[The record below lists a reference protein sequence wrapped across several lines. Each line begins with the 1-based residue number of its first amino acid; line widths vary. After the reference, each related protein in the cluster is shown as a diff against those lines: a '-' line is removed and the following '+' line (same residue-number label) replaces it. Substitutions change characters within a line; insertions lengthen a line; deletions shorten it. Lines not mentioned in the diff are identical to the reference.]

1 MTARRHDAIGA
12 HPRWRLAWAR
22 RENERRRRA
31 YEAAARIWR
40 RHAEHL
46 DRLAMEAAGFH
57 GCALPGTPLPVPL
70 DDGEIVYRILPTVD
84 LVEATARHLP
94 GLPVPGRTLA
104 GCLDPAD
111 GPLPAGLRVVDS
123 GAAVVTDRRVAF
135 AGHDVRR
142 DWPLR
147 ELHGL
152 GHHPGRPVTLLHGAD
167 GGTPAGL
174 RVPAPGAANARFY
187 LTLAHAGA
195 TGTRQAVVEDVEALR
210 SAHRAARPRPP
221 RPLGPWDAPAERA
234 LPQRLAAAGVAAVAV
249 LLGVTSAGTWTA
261 TAGQTDPAHRPA
273 THPATAPAA
282 TPSPPAPYTATPAD
296 PSSQPIP
303 RPTRSA
309 PRPERHPVTL
319 PGGRVLT
326 TAPPVAGAPPTH
338 PGDRPPAP
346 VEPTAPP
353 ADPVTPAPTVSPT
366 GDPDPTGGPGPT
378 DEPSPTA
385 SSEPQTLL
393 DLVGL
398 RLGLAIQVGAGPQAD
413 TNPHTLR

>member
-12 HPRWRLAWAR
+12 HPRRRLAWAR

-31 YEAAARIWR
+31 YESAARIWR

-104 GCLDPAD
+104 DCLDPAD

-152 GHHPGRPVTLLHGAD
+152 GHHPGRPVSLLHGAD

-249 LLGVTSAGTWTA
+249 LLSVTSAGTWTA

-282 TPSPPAPYTATPAD
+282 TPSPPAPHTATPAG
-296 PSSQPIP
+296 PSSPPIP

-326 TAPPVAGAPPTH
+326 TAPPVAGSPPTR

-398 RLGLAIQVGAGPQAD
+398 RLGPAARRGATAQAD
-413 TNPHTLR
+413 TNPHTHR

>member
-1 MTARRHDAIGA
+1 MTARRPDAIGA
-12 HPRWRLAWAR
+12 HPQRRLAWAR
-22 RENERRRRA
+22 RENERRRQA

-40 RHAEHL
+40 RRAEHL
-46 DRLAMEAAGFH
+46 DRLSMEAAGFR
-57 GCALPGTPLPVPL
+57 GCALPGTALPVPL
-70 DDGEIVYRILPTVD
+70 DDGEVVYRILPTVD

-94 GLPVPGRTLA
+94 GLPAPGRTLA

-135 AGHDVRR
+135 AGHDARR
-142 DWPLR
+142 DWLLR
-147 ELHGL
+147 DLRGL
-152 GHHPGRPVTLLHGAD
+152 GHHPDRPVTLLHDAD

-174 RVPAPGAANARFY
+174 RAPAPGAANARFY
-187 LTLAHAGA
+187 LALAHADA

-261 TAGQTDPAHRPA
+261 TAGQTDPARGPA
-273 THPATAPAA
+273 THPATAPAT
-282 TPSPPAPYTATPAD
+282 TPPPPAPYAATPAG
-296 PSSQPIP
+296 PSSPPIP

-309 PRPERHPVTL
+309 PPPERHPDPVTL
-319 PGGRVLT
+319 SGGRVLT
-326 TAPPVAGAPPTH
+326 TAPPVAGSPPAH
-338 PGDRPPAP
+338 PGDRPSAP
-346 VEPTAPP
+346 VEPSAPP

-366 GDPDPTGGPGPT
+366 GDPDTTGEPGPT
-378 DEPSPTA
+378 GEPSPTA

-398 RLGLAIQVGAGPQAD
+398 RLGLAVRRGAAAQAD
-413 TNPHTLR
+413 TNLP